1 MRFRTYAALIAMA
14 LGAIWIAA
22 QPAAAAECGAA
33 NQPPC
38 PIKRAKPAAQQPAAP
53 RRAAATPSRDPVQD
67 GPASPPVSTEA
78 VDIMLTKVPD
88 IIVAEPNGHA
98 QAPGAWREGNA
109 TAEDASSPPPPPVQQ
124 PPQPPQM
131 RRHGP
136 ED

>member
-1 MRFRTYAALIAMA
+1 MRFRIYATLIAMA
-14 LGAIWIAA
+14 LAAIWIAA

-38 PIKRAKPAAQQPAAP
+38 PIKRTKPAAQKPTPPQ
-53 RRAAATPSRDPVQD
+53 RAAATPSRDPMQD
-67 GPASPPVSTEA
+67 NPVSPPASTEA

-98 QAPGAWREGNA
+98 QPSDAWREGK
-109 TAEDASSPPPPPVQQ
+109 TTTEETPSPPPPPDQQ
-124 PPQPPQM
+124 QSPQM